1 MLDNRGGCHGFFLG
15 INLSRE
21 RSIKEAP
28 VVKTE
33 KVSLSPSRSLLSSG
47 VPGFD
52 VLLGG
57 GIPSRQS
64 LLITGL
70 PGTGKTVLASQ
81 VAFHHAANGTPVVL
95 ATTTSESQSKLLE
108 DLAGFSFFSRQQLGE
123 ELFFLS
129 IYSWLKKGPR
139 EAREVLLHTVRDRKA
154 RLLVVDGLRSV
165 RDLWQDEA
173 KLREFFYELS
183 VGLAAVDC
191 TAIFITEYPLAKL
204 FDFPESTTVDGII
217 SLSFEEGAAGRVRR
231 AEVVK
236 LRGMKHLHGRHLMK
250 IDTPGIRLLPRGESV
265 IVPDRDFVPP
275 EGRAGFGL
283 PELDSLFEGGLPHQS
298 AAIVAGSTGVG
309 KTLLGLHFAAT
320 GAALG
325 ENSLVFSF
333 SEPSA
338 SLVARARRVSLEL
351 APLLSAGR
359 FHLRY
364 DPCFELEADEIAE
377 LLLLELERLGAR
389 RLVLEDVDTLER
401 SLGNPARARA
411 FFGALLIRLRSMGV
425 TSLFTRK
432 ISKVI
437 GPELDFS
444 ESPMASIAE
453 NLLFLRHVELRG
465 RLHRVLS
472 ILNLRNSRFDTSL
485 REFEIRD
492 EGLRVLEP
500 LKSAEGLL
508 TGTARPVGVPG
519 QEPVLR

>member
-1 MLDNRGGCHGFFLG
+1 M
-15 INLSRE
+15 ILS
-21 RSIKEAP
+21 S
-28 VVKTE
+28 
-33 KVSLSPSRSLLSSG
+33 SRSLLPSG

-57 GIPSRQS
+57 GLPSRQS

-81 VAFHHAANGTPVVL
+81 MALHHAAKGTPVVL

-108 DLAGFSFFSRQQLGE
+108 DLAGFSFFSRQRLGE

-139 EAREVLLHTVRDRKA
+139 EAREVLLQTVRDRKA

-183 VGLAAVDC
+183 VGLAAVEC
-191 TAIFITEYPLAKL
+191 TAIFITEYPLSKL

-217 SLSFEEGAAGRVRR
+217 SLTFEDGGAGRVRR

-236 LRGMKHLHGRHLMK
+236 LRGMKHLHGRHLMR
-250 IDTPGIRLLPRGESV
+250 IDTPGIRVLPRMEAV
-265 IVPDRDFVPP
+265 TLPDRDFVPP
-275 EGRAGFGL
+275 EGRTGFGL
-283 PELDSLFEGGLPHQS
+283 PELDSLFEGGLPRHS
-298 AAIVAGSTGVG
+298 AALIAGSTGVG

-320 GAALG
+320 GATRG
-325 ENSLVFSF
+325 EKSLVFSF
-333 SEPSA
+333 SEPAA
-338 SLVARARRVSLEL
+338 SLISRARRVSLEL
-351 APLLSAGR
+351 EPIISSGLL
-359 FHLRY
+359 HLRY

-377 LLLLELERLGAR
+377 LLLTEIERSGAR
-389 RLVLEDVDTLER
+389 LLVLEDVDTLER
-401 SLGNPARARA
+401 ALANPERARA
-411 FFGALLIRLRSMGV
+411 FFGAVLIRLRSMGV

-432 ISKVI
+432 ISKLI

-444 ESPMASIAE
+444 ESPLASIAE

-472 ILNLRNSRFDTSL
+472 IINLRNSWFDTSL
-485 REFEIRD
+485 REFEIRN

-500 LKSAEGLL
+500 FKSAEGLL
-508 TGTARPVGVPG
+508 TGTARPVGAAG

>member
-1 MLDNRGGCHGFFLG
+1 
-15 INLSRE
+15 
-21 RSIKEAP
+21 
-28 VVKTE
+28 
-33 KVSLSPSRSLLSSG
+33 
-47 VPGFD
+47 
-52 VLLGG
+52 
-57 GIPSRQS
+57 
-64 LLITGL
+64 
-70 PGTGKTVLASQ
+70 
-81 VAFHHAANGTPVVL
+81 VVL
-95 ATTTSESQSKLLE
+95 ATTTSESQTKLLE
-108 DLAGFSFFSRQQLGE
+108 DLAGFSFFSRERLGE

-139 EAREVLLHTVRDRKA
+139 EAREILLQTVRDRKA

-191 TAIFITEYPLAKL
+191 TSIFITEYPLAKL
-204 FDFPESTTVDGII
+204 FDFPESTTVDGIV
-217 SLSFEEGAAGRVRR
+217 SLSFEDGGAGRVRR

-236 LRGMKHLHGRHLMK
+236 LRGMKHLHGRHLMR
-250 IDTPGIRLLPRGESV
+250 IDTPGIRIFPRVEAV
-265 IVPDRDFVPP
+265 TAPDRDFAPP

-283 PELDSLFEGGLPHQS
+283 PQLDALFDGGLPRHS
-298 AAIVAGSTGVG
+298 AALIAGSTGVG

-320 GAALG
+320 GAARK
-325 ENSLVFSF
+325 EKSLVFSF

-338 SLVARARRVSLEL
+338 SLVARARRVSLDL
-351 APLLSAGR
+351 GPAISSGMLHLL
-359 FHLRY
+359 Y
-364 DPCFELEADEIAE
+364 DPCFELEADEIAA
-377 LLLLELERLGAR
+377 LLLAELERSGAR
-389 RLVLEDVDTLER
+389 LLVLEDVDAIER
-401 SLGNPARARA
+401 ALGNPSRARA
-411 FFGALLIRLRSMGV
+411 FFGALLIQLRSMGV

-444 ESPMASIAE
+444 ESPLANIAE

-485 REFEIRD
+485 REFEIRN
-492 EGLRVLEP
+492 EGIRVLEP
-500 LKSAEGLL
+500 LKTAEGLL
-508 TGTARPVGVPG
+508 TGTARPVGVSG